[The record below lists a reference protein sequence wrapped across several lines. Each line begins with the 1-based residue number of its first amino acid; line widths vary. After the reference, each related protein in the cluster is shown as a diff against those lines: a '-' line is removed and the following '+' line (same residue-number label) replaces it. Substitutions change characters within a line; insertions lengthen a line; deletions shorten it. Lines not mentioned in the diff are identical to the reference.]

1 MRGRMKRNTSAFQT
15 ALKVSAAKGGGELG
29 VFWPAAVDSGMR
41 GSQEVRGK
49 KGLGEQ
55 WNTPKCTR
63 QKRSCKWNDIFAS
76 VLLVVHI
83 QLLLKLRFHFTSEL
97 HSSSVEFE
105 LNLSCD
111 CYCNSVW
118 AQHGHCLPSLLSYFV
133 LKPPFLYIYIFLPS
147 FRREMGSA
155 SDWTVKRRDVA
166 SYLHSGFFPPSF
178 SPPIRRIRREMN
190 RCHVSQALS
199 QHAQTDRL
207 VDSDMHSAS
216 HRMCCSL
223 RLPDCRIP
231 KETQFQ
237 WVALR
242 LDALQDKLQLGRII
256 VTRRQKEFYLHARF
270 SCSRHWKSRINRL
283 KSGSALA
290 IKAQRLRLRCAAFT
304 FMNSSCRGELG
315 SCWNVIWI
323 VGELL
328 ISCLVLPDP
337 TRGRQ
342 APVLSAIT
350 SEHIPPPYVRNSIV
364 SSAWHLALMRDYT
377 PSHGGS
383 HVT

>member
-1 MRGRMKRNTSAFQT
+1 MSTTRPLLAVFT
-15 ALKVSAAKGGGELG
+15 EL
-29 VFWPAAVDSGMR
+29 F
-41 GSQEVRGK
+41 
-49 KGLGEQ
+49 
-55 WNTPKCTR
+55 
-63 QKRSCKWNDIFAS
+63 
-76 VLLVVHI
+76 
-83 QLLLKLRFHFTSEL
+83 
-97 HSSSVEFE
+97 
-105 LNLSCD
+105 
-111 CYCNSVW
+111 
-118 AQHGHCLPSLLSYFV
+118 CLETTTFIYIYFYLLSGGRWDQ
-133 LKPPFLYIYIFLPS
+133 LRTEPW
-147 FRREMGSA
+147 SA
-155 SDWTVKRRDVA
+155 GTSPRISTPD
-166 SYLHSGFFPPSF
+166 FFPPSF

-237 WVALR
+237 RAALR

-290 IKAQRLRLRCAAFT
+290 IKAQPLWLRCAAFT
-304 FMNSSCRGELG
+304 FTNSSCRGELG

-323 VGELL
+323 VGALL

-342 APVLSAIT
+342 APVRSAIT

-364 SSAWHLALMRDYT
+364 SSAWHLALMGDNT